1 MLLKT
6 RYITNTHTIL
16 NSEVVNNNT
25 RWLRRVLSE
34 TSTQSN
40 LLGRCDSNGRTMIL
54 ALDFTSKQTLYDIH
68 KHSFDLIWFDFTWF
82 LHYYHQLWLNMCKYV
97 CKEKRSV
104 EFKIATYL
112 HTHFEKI
119 KKTSFEGR
127 QTHTHSNTLI
137 FMIHEFAIH
146 TPKPLTVFHPH
157 IWVDLSEQGRLVVVS
172 GQWSCSK
179 IISMWCQR
187 KSLYANT
194 FLLLGKLNK
203 LNGNRM
209 DFMSSIRW
217 VKATISC
224 CLLTQGKQFF
234 FNDLWLNVAFWW
246 YRWWLVTGKSQLN
259 KSKQHHLL
267 LSCSAHSMYT

>member
-1 MLLKT
+1 MGGRWYWHWISLRNKLCM
-6 RYITNTHTIL
+6 IFTN
-16 NSEVVNNNT
+16 
-25 RWLRRVLSE
+25 
-34 TSTQSN
+34 
-40 LLGRCDSNGRTMIL
+40 
-54 ALDFTSKQTLYDIH
+54 IH
-68 KHSFDLIWFDFTWF
+68 LIWFDFTWF

-97 CKEKRSV
+97 CKGKRSV

-234 FNDLWLNVAFWW
+234 STIRDWMSHFDDTDDD
-246 YRWWLVTGKSQLN
+246 WWLGNHSSIKVNSIICCCRV
-259 KSKQHHLL
+259 QHIQCTHKCVIRVIGDL
-267 LSCSAHSMYT
+267 